1 MNSISLVGFGVLGYR
16 RSYINI
22 HIYLYKYIHS
32 RAGLGG
38 TCWRAI
44 EALPCGPDHACALR
58 QVKRSHDPD
67 QAGIQEVIHC
77 GPNTLTS
84 LGRGTATTIRR
95 ATTLRRGP
103 SNSLV
108 WPQLTSL
115 GRGTATARAA
125 TTFRRGPSISCWPE
139 HIHLDWQG
147 HGHAKKRSHDPAAG
161 TQQCFCFG
169 PNHVTSLGRGTAIPL
184 TRPLAHVSPC
194 TRRLCLE
201 HTEGKSSAR
210 TTSRAAPA
218 RVAASVE
225 LQNPI

>member
-1 MNSISLVGFGVLGYR
+1 MGYR

-115 GRGTATARAA
+115 GRGTA
-125 TTFRRGPSISCWPE
+125 
-139 HIHLDWQG
+139 
-147 HGHAKKRSHDPAAG
+147 
-161 TQQCFCFG
+161 
-169 PNHVTSLGRGTAIPL
+169 IPL

-218 RVAASVE
+218 RVTASVE